1 MRKIVVLLLVVLLES
16 EAYCSGFALNFQS
29 VYSNSMSRAAEST
42 NIHDVSGIWGNP
54 AIMTE
59 LGKYEVSLNLNYLY
73 HPLPFIML
81 LRVMSI
87 PQQVVQLWVLV
98 LHLPK
103 VYQTLQ
109 LCLMHMQVLD

>member
-1 MRKIVVLLLVVLLES
+1 
-16 EAYCSGFALNFQS
+16 
-29 VYSNSMSRAAEST
+29 MSRAAEST

-59 LGKYEVSLNLNYLY
+59 LGKYEVSLNLNYL
-73 HPLPFIML
+73 LP
-81 LRVMSI
+81 SI
-87 PQQVVQLWVLV
+87 AFHNASASYVDPTTGSPTLGAGATSS
-98 LHLPK
+98 K